1 MPHLEVVLPE
11 MGESVVEATVTS
23 WLKNVGDT
31 VEADE
36 VVVEVATDKVD
47 SEIVSEYG
55 GRILEIRAAVDQVV
69 KVGEVLFVVDTESDG
84 SQSDVAEAIAVAAE
98 TSSPPSISISQ
109 NAREM
114 ESAAQFTEQV
124 MHSTYRQSS
133 SPSHSRGF
141 LSPLVRSIAEEEGVT
156 EEELSMI
163 NGTGLDARITKQDI
177 LNYVA
182 KRSDRAPQSK
192 AIETQPEN
200 VNQQAATR
208 DIASELAPKPSVE
221 LASGD
226 ERIALNRMAKLTAKN
241 MLESVLTSAH
251 VQ

>member
-55 GRILEIRAAVDQVV
+55 GRILEIRAAVDQTV
-69 KVGEVLFVVDTESDG
+69 KVGEVLFVVDTESNG
-84 SQSDVAEAIAVAAE
+84 SQPDVAEATAVVAE
-98 TSSPPSISISQ
+98 TRSVPSISIAQ
-109 NAREM
+109 NAPEM

-124 MHSTYRQSS
+124 MRSTYRQPS
-133 SPSHSRGF
+133 SPSQSRGF

-156 EEELSMI
+156 EEELSTI

-177 LNYVA
+177 LNYV
-182 KRSDRAPQSK
+182 
-192 AIETQPEN
+192 
-200 VNQQAATR
+200 
-208 DIASELAPKPSVE
+208 
-221 LASGD
+221 
-226 ERIALNRMAKLTAKN
+226 
-241 MLESVLTSAH
+241 
-251 VQ
+251 